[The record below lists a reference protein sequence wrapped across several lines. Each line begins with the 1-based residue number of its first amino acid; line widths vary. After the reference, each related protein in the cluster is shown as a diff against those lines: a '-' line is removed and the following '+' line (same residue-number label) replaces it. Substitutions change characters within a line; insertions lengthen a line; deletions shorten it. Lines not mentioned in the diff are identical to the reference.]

1 MIPPTIAAGLLVAWT
16 AVIALHYL
24 LSGRTWLWALP
35 EMAPPIAFA
44 AVPLAVAVLALLR
57 PPAGGGGWR
66 WAVPALALVSLAAGA
81 RWSGVTL
88 RPPRRATPAT
98 GPVAGR
104 VAGSAAA
111 VPGRPAAAPVVA
123 FVWNT
128 QFWDQGKDRELFHR
142 FIRERAADVYF
153 LQEYVHW
160 AGREV
165 PAAGIEK
172 LAASMPDH
180 EVFIDG
186 GLVTLVHRRLAP
198 LRRPGIPGTALRV
211 DITAGAAEPYGS
223 SGSYGSAGPYGA
235 ASVALYNIH
244 LPAPLDPGKS
254 PFKAPFYRFVRE
266 QAGQRR
272 RAFQALDELLDDA
285 PPALFMG
292 GDFNSSPAMRG
303 MRRLRGRLADA
314 LGPAG
319 GPYPATWPAGRW
331 RLWRIDWTFTSPQV
345 AVESARIVDPE
356 GLSDHAGQ
364 LCVIRPSLPTSNLH
378 AERAMR

>member
-1 MIPPTIAAGLLVAWT
+1 MSYSAIAWGLLLAWAAAIT
-16 AVIALHYL
+16 LHYL

-35 EMAPPIAFA
+35 EMVPPVAFA
-44 AVPLAVAVLALLR
+44 AVPLAVIVLAVLR
-57 PPAGGGGWR
+57 PPLPAGGGHWT
-66 WAVPALALVSLAAGA
+66 VPVLASVLLVAGG

-88 RPPRRATPAT
+88 RPRRRRPARAAATAVARAGSTART
-98 GPVAGR
+98 GP
-104 VAGSAAA
+104 
-111 VPGRPAAAPVVA
+111 PAAAPVVA

-128 QFWDQGKDRELFHR
+128 QFWDQGKDQESFHR

-153 LQEYVHW
+153 LQEYVYW

-165 PAAGIEK
+165 PATGIEK
-172 LAASMPDH
+172 LAALMPDH
-180 EVFIDG
+180 EVFTDA

-211 DITAGAAEPYGS
+211 DISAGAAPI
-223 SGSYGSAGPYGA
+223 
-235 ASVALYNIH
+235 ALYNIH

-254 PFKAPFYRFVRE
+254 PLKAPFYRFVRA
-266 QAGQRR
+266 QAARR
-272 RAFQALDELLDDA
+272 RHAFQALDELLDEA

-314 LGPAG
+314 LPPAG
-319 GPYPATWPAGRW
+319 RPYPATWPAGRW
-331 RLWRIDWTFTSPQV
+331 RLWRIDWVFTSPQV
-345 AVESARIVDPE
+345 VVESARIVEPA

-364 LCVIRPSLPTSNLH
+364 LCVIRPSPRMTDLQGSDLQVSDLH
-378 AERAMR
+378 AERAVR